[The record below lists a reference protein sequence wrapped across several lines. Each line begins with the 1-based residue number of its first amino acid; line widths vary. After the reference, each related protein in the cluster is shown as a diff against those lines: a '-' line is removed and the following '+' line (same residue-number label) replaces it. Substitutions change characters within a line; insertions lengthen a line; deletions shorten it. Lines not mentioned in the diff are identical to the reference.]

1 LKTETL
7 FWKSFKNYLGKDYL
21 VDRIESYATP
31 GFPDCLIF
39 HQKTGFFTV
48 ELKVVKG
55 NDKVT
60 ISPLQISWNLSKS
73 MKAAPVFILAKSLD
87 EGVVKL
93 FSGAKI
99 QELRDKGFKSVPG
112 IYEGRL
118 EDLELWKTVS
128 NSKTPVK

>member
-1 LKTETL
+1 MKTETL
-7 FWKSFKNYLGKDYL
+7 FWKSFKNHLAKDYL

>member
-1 LKTETL
+1 MKPETKLWQELKRKTPLISWTRLESWASLGVPDLLGYTEI
-7 FWKSFKNYLGKDYL
+7 K
-21 VDRIESYATP
+21 
-31 GFPDCLIF
+31 
-39 HQKTGFFTV
+39 GFFTV

>member
-1 LKTETL
+1 M
-7 FWKSFKNYLGKDYL
+7 

-39 HQKTGFFTV
+39 HRKTGFFTV

>member
-1 LKTETL
+1 
-7 FWKSFKNYLGKDYL
+7 
-21 VDRIESYATP
+21 
-31 GFPDCLIF
+31 
-39 HQKTGFFTV
+39 
-48 ELKVVKG
+48 
-55 NDKVT
+55 
-60 ISPLQISWNLSKS
+60 
-73 MKAAPVFILAKSLD
+73 MAKSLD

>member
-1 LKTETL
+1 MKTETL
-7 FWKSFKNYLGKDYL
+7 FWKSFKNHLGKDYL

-60 ISPLQISWNLSKS
+60 ISPLQISWNFKHFQQNPINYYL
-73 MKAAPVFILAKSLD
+73 
-87 EGVVKL
+87 VKDPRRKIIEL
-93 FSGAKI
+93 YDGDQGRELLKKGGEAVPKLTFSPQHYQK
-99 QELRDKGFKSVPG
+99 L
-112 IYEGRL
+112 L
-118 EDLELWKTVS
+118 EVIF
-128 NSKTPVK
+128 

>member
-7 FWKSFKNYLGKDYL
+7 FWKSFKNHLSKDYL

>member
-1 LKTETL
+1 MKTETL
-7 FWKSFKNYLGKDYL
+7 FWKSFKNHLGKDYL

-39 HQKTGFFTV
+39 HQKTGFFTF

-73 MKAAPVFILAKSLD
+73 LKAAPVFILAKSLD